1 MNYKTFVKM
10 PKRFTDTEKWK
21 KPFIRNLSAPYKL
34 LWLYICDDCDHSGI
48 WQVDIDVAK
57 IRIGED
63 INEQD
68 AIKFF
73 DDKIIKIDNGNKWFI
88 PSFIDFQYPSGLNP
102 DNKAHGGIIKMLI
115 KYNLIDDQLKPL
127 SSPLQGDKDMVKD
140 KVMDKD
146 KVKEEIELP
155 FFSNEFIE
163 IWEAWKDYKK
173 KEFKFTY
180 KTSQSELAA
189 LNGLVT
195 LSNGNEDIAIKIIN
209 QSLANGWKGLF
220 NLKEDAKRTS
230 NNTRKLTKGEQFN
243 LDAHN
248 RIYSTS
254 YGAGDYDR
262 LFGGENTEH
271 KLYHI

>member
-102 DNKAHGGIIKMLI
+102 DNKAHGGIIKMLL
-115 KYNLIDDQLKPL
+115 KYKLIDDQFKPL
-127 SSPLQGDKDMVKD
+127 ISPLQGDKVMVMD
-140 KVMDKD
+140 KVKDKD

-155 FFSNEFIE
+155 FVSDFFAE
-163 IWEAWKDYKK
+163 IWNAWKDYKK

-180 KTSQSELAA
+180 KTKQSELAA
-189 LNGLVT
+189 LNELIKISKGH
-195 LSNGNEDIAIKIIN
+195 EDQAIKILN
-209 QSLANGWKGLF
+209 QSMANGWKGLF
-220 NLKEDAKRTS
+220 NLKEDAKGTT
-230 NNTRKLTKGEQFN
+230 NNQRKLNKHELDN
-243 LDAHN
+243 LTNYNYVH
-248 RIYSTS
+248 STS
-254 YGAGDYDR
+254 YGEGDYDR
-262 LFGGENTEH
+262 IFGREDAES

>member
-1 MNYKTFVKM
+1 MS
-10 PKRFTDTEKWK
+10 KRFTDTEKWK

-34 LWLYICDDCDHSGI
+34 LWLYICDDCDHAGI
-48 WQVDIDVAK
+48 WQVDIDVAR

-102 DNKAHGGIIKMLI
+102 DNKAHGGIIKMLL
-115 KYNLIDDQLKPL
+115 KYKLIDDEFKPL
-127 SSPLQGDKDMVKD
+127 NSPLQGDKDMVKD

-155 FFSNEFIE
+155 FFSKEFEE

-195 LSNGNEDIAIKIIN
+195 LSKGNEDIAIKIIN

-220 NLKEDAKRTS
+220 NLKEDAKGTT

-243 LDAHN
+243 LDGYNLVH
-248 RIYSTS
+248 STS
-254 YGAGDYDR
+254 YGAADYDR
-262 LFGGENTEH
+262 ILG
-271 KLYHI
+271 

>member
-1 MNYKTFVKM
+1 MS
-10 PKRFTDTEKWK
+10 KRFTDTEKWK

-34 LWLYICDDCDHSGI
+34 LWLYICDDCDHAGV
-48 WQVDIDVAK
+48 WQVDIDVAR

-102 DNKAHGGIIKMLI
+102 ENKAHGGIIKMLL
-115 KYNLIDDQLKPL
+115 KYKLIDDEFKPL
-127 SSPLQGDKDMVKD
+127 NSPLQGDKDMVKD

-155 FFSNEFIE
+155 FFSKEFEE

-195 LSNGNEDIAIKIIN
+195 LSKGNEDIAIKIIN

-220 NLKEDAKRTS
+220 NLKEDAKGTT

-243 LDAHN
+243 LDGYNLVH
-248 RIYSTS
+248 STT
-254 YGAGDYDR
+254 YGAADYDR
-262 LFGGENTEH
+262 ILG
-271 KLYHI
+271 

>member
-1 MNYKTFVKM
+1 MS
-10 PKRFTDTEKWK
+10 KRFTDTEKWK

-73 DDKIIKIDNGNKWFI
+73 DDKIIRIDDGNKWFI

-127 SSPLQGDKDMVKD
+127 NSPFKGDKDMVKD

-155 FFSNEFIE
+155 FFSKEFE
-163 IWEAWKDYKK
+163 ELWESWKDYKK
-173 KEFKFTY
+173 KQFKFTY
-180 KTSQSELAA
+180 KTRQSELAA
-189 LNGLVT
+189 LNALVT
-195 LSNGNEDIAIKIIN
+195 LSKGNEDIAIKIIN
-209 QSLANGWKGLF
+209 QSLANSWKGLF
-220 NLKEDAKRTS
+220 NLKEDAKGTTT
-230 NNTRKLTKGEQFN
+230 NHRKLNKHELDN
-243 LDAHN
+243 LANYNFIH
-248 RIYSTS
+248 STS
-254 YGAGDYDR
+254 YGEGDYDR
-262 LFGGENTEH
+262 ICRGEDTEP